1 MAVDYRR
8 QLQAL
13 DARVL
18 YLMTLYLHPTLTPEE
33 VQRAHAQG
41 VTGVKSYPRGVTTN
55 SDQGIE
61 DYRVYY
67 PVFAEMERLGMILHL
82 HGEVPSDHARDICVM
97 NAEECFLQHLE
108 ELHRDFPR
116 LKIVLEHATT
126 AKAVE
131 TVKRL
136 GATVGCTIT
145 CHHLQLTVDD
155 WAGKPHHF
163 CKPVAKYPH
172 DRDALRQVVAEGH
185 PRFFLGSDSAPH
197 PKSSKECASV
207 CAGVFTSAFL
217 LPTLAHLFESFDAL
231 DQLPKFTSEYGR
243 RFYGDA
249 LLMGAA
255 KAQNYRQDFLTNRTQ
270 LKLVNDPMTIPN
282 EVPVHDAQGKVVN
295 VIVPFM
301 AGAQIN
307 WSLAQ

>member
-1 MAVDYRR
+1 MAVEYRQ

-13 DARVL
+13 DPNIL
-18 YLMTLYLHPTLTPEE
+18 YLMTLYLHPTLTPAEI
-33 VQRAHAQG
+33 QLAFSKG

-61 DYRVYY
+61 DYEVYY

-82 HGEVPSDHARDICVM
+82 HGEVPSDHSRDICVM
-97 NAEECFLQHLE
+97 NAEEHFLQHLE
-108 ELHRDFPR
+108 KLHRDFPK
-116 LKIVLEHATT
+116 LKIILEHATT
-126 AKAVE
+126 QKAVE

-136 GATVGCTIT
+136 GDTVGCTIT
-145 CHHLQLTVDD
+145 CHHIQLTVDD

-172 DRDALRQVVAEGH
+172 DRDALRQVIKEGH

-207 CAGVFTSAFL
+207 CAGVYTGGYL
-217 LPTLAHLFESFDAL
+217 LLTLMHMLESFDAL
-231 DQLPKFTSEYGR
+231 DKLHGFGAEFGR
-243 RFYGDA
+243 KFYGET

-255 KAQNYRQDFLTNRTQ
+255 KAQNFQHDFLNKRRQ
-270 LKLVNDPMTIPN
+270 VGLVRKPFTVPN
-282 EVPVHDAQGKVVN
+282 ELPVYDAAGKVVH

-301 AGAQIN
+301 AGQTLN
-307 WSLAQ
+307 WSFE